1 MFGLNSWMGGGASKA
16 DGGSAA
22 GAVCNRS
29 GGGATGSVLTILSL
43 RC

>member
-1 MFGLNSWMGGGASKA
+1 MFGLNWMGGGASKA
-16 DGGSAA
+16 DGGPAA

-29 GGGATGSVLTILSL
+29 GGGATSSGLTILSL

>member
-1 MFGLNSWMGGGASKA
+1 MFGLNWMGGGARKVE
-16 DGGSAA
+16 GGRVA

-29 GGGATGSVLTILSL
+29 GGGATSSGLTTLSL